1 MNITTPLRFG
11 ILFIAVISLLLGG
24 AMVVYWA
31 FHRPEPIDEA
41 ARQIG
46 EKLALAGREGIAPC
60 TACHGTNGEGNFPAG
75 YPRLAGLHPEH
86 IAKQLQDFARDP
98 MEVGVVMDPIPRD
111 YNKTPRIYSD
121 LTVFTP
127 GTRADPVMNSMA
139 GELTPTERK
148 NLGVY
153 FGNLPFTIDPQAIDF
168 QTLERGADL
177 ALRGKPEYGM
187 PACIS
192 CHGPEG
198 GGFGPHFPP
207 LVGQPP
213 EYLIRQINKWQTG
226 KRDNDH
232 LALMQNIAN
241 QMTDGDKLNA
251 MAYFSNRSLDGVGK

>member
-11 ILFIAVISLLLGG
+11 ILFIAVIFLLLGS

-31 FHRPEPIDEA
+31 LHRPEPIDEA

-60 TACHGTNGEGNFPAG
+60 TACHGANGEGNFAAG

-168 QTLERGADL
+168 QDPGARRGSGPARQAGIRDAGLHLLPRPGRRGIRPAFSALGGATARIPHPAD
-177 ALRGKPEYGM
+177 R
-187 PACIS
+187 
-192 CHGPEG
+192 
-198 GGFGPHFPP
+198 
-207 LVGQPP
+207 
-213 EYLIRQINKWQTG
+213 
-226 KRDNDH
+226 
-232 LALMQNIAN
+232 
-241 QMTDGDKLNA
+241 
-251 MAYFSNRSLDGVGK
+251 

>member
-1 MNITTPLRFG
+1 MAWPIVVIISVL
-11 ILFIAVISLLLGG
+11 IAALAYWIFDESPSIDG
-24 AMVVYWA
+24 AAWQA
-31 FHRPEPIDEA
+31 
-41 ARQIG
+41 G
-46 EKLALAGREGIAPC
+46 EKLALAGREGVLPC
-60 TACHGTNGEGNFPAG
+60 GVCHGANGEGNFAAG

-86 IAKQLQDFARDP
+86 IAKQLEDFARDP
-98 MEVGVVMDPIPRD
+98 MEIGVVMDPIPRD
-111 YNKTPRIYSD
+111 YSKTPRIYSD

-127 GTRADPVMNSMA
+127 GARADPVMNPIA
-139 GELTPTERK
+139 RELTQAERK

-153 FGNLPFTIDPQAIDF
+153 FGNLPFEINPKAIDF

-213 EYLIRQINKWQTG
+213 EYLIRQIDRWQNG

-232 LALMQNIAN
+232 LALMRHIAN

-251 MAYFSNRSLDGVGK
+251 VAYFRNRSLAGAGQ

>member
-1 MNITTPLRFG
+1 MISKRLWMALAIT
-11 ILFIAVISLLLGG
+11 IALLLISGLTYF
-24 AMVVYWA
+24 ALDM
-31 FHRPEPIDEA
+31 PSPIDET
-41 ARQIG
+41 ARRAG
-46 EKLALAGREGIAPC
+46 EELARKGRDGILPC
-60 TACHGTNGEGNFPAG
+60 VACHGANGEGNFAG
-75 YPRLAGLHPEH
+75 YPRLAALHPEH
-86 IAKQLQDFARDP
+86 IAKQLEDFARDP
-98 MEVGVVMDPIPRD
+98 MQVGVVMDPIPRD
-111 YNKTPRIYSD
+111 YSKTPRIYSD

-127 GTRADPVMNSMA
+127 GARADPVMNPIA
-139 GELTPTERK
+139 RELTPVERK

-153 FGNLPFTIDPQAIDF
+153 FGNLPFTITPQAIDF

-187 PACIS
+187 PACIA

-213 EYLIRQINKWQTG
+213 GYLIRQIDKWQTG

-232 LALMQNIAN
+232 LALMRNIAN

-251 MAYFSNRSLDGVGK
+251 MAYFSNRSLEKIK

>member
-1 MNITTPLRFG
+1 MRGVRPT
-11 ILFIAVISLLLGG
+11 LFSVSAQS
-24 AMVVYWA
+24 ADM
-31 FHRPEPIDEA
+31 FNKPPPIDEA
-41 ARQIG
+41 ARQAG
-46 EKLALAGREGIAPC
+46 EKLALAGHKDIVPC
-60 TACHGTNGEGNFPAG
+60 AVCHGANGEGNFGQG
-75 YPRLAGLHPEH
+75 YPRLAGLHPEY
-86 IAKQLQDFARDP
+86 IVKQLQDFARDP
-98 MEVGVVMDPIPRD
+98 MEVGVVMDPIARD
-111 YNKTPRIYSD
+111 YSKTPRIYSD

-127 GTRADPVMNSMA
+127 GTRADPMMNPIA
-139 GELTPTERK
+139 RELTRTQMR

-153 FGNLPFTIDPQAIDF
+153 FGNLPFRINPQAIDF

-213 EYLIRQINKWQTG
+213 EYLIKQINQWQRG
-226 KRDNDH
+226 ERDNDH
-232 LALMQNIAN
+232 LGLMQNIAN

-251 MAYFSNRSLDGVGK
+251 TAYFSNRSLTGKGK